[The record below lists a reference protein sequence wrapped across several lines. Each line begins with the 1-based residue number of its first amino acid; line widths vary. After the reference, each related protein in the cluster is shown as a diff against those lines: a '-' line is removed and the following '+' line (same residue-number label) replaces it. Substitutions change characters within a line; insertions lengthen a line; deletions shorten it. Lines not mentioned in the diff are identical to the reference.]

1 MKILDILILIAI
13 IWFAVKGLK
22 KGLIDG
28 IFSILAL
35 VIGGWITV
43 RYSDYTCAFL
53 GWNGETKW
61 LLAAGI
67 TFLAVFIFVLLIGK
81 ICKSIVNFILPDFV
95 DKLLGLV
102 FGGGK
107 VLLFVGIL
115 FYIVTNIDTNEKILT
130 PEHKQASF
138 FYKPSFTLAK
148 FLLPQFEK
156 IKELDKKGEGEKAE
170 GRKQKA
176 RRREGTKARISYSVT
191 QLF

>member
-1 MKILDILILIAI
+1 MFSSFCLLLSAFCFLPNTLDILILITI

-115 FYIVTNIDTNEKILT
+115 FYIVTNIDVNEKILT

-138 FYKPSFTLAK
+138 FYKHSFTLAK

-156 IKELDKKGEGEKAE
+156 IKELEKNAE

-176 RRREGTKARISYSVT
+176 ESRK
-191 QLF
+191 